1 MIKILRISGDF
12 FWKILNNMKY
22 KRILL
27 KLSGEALLGNQQY
40 GIDPSVLEQY
50 AKEVKSIVD
59 AGVEVAI
66 VIGGGNIFRG
76 VQGAQGGVV
85 DRATGDYMGML
96 ATMMN
101 AMAIQGSFEK
111 FGMTTRLLSAIK
123 MEQIGEPF
131 IRRRAMRHL
140 EKGRVVIFGAGTGNP
155 YFTTDTAASLRAVE
169 IEADL
174 VIKGT
179 RVDGIYDSDPEK
191 YPNAVKYNEISF
203 KQVYDLGLQVMDLTA
218 ITLCQ
223 ENNKPI
229 VVFDIN
235 TPGNLLKLM
244 HGEPV
249 GTLVK

>member
-1 MIKILRISGDF
+1 LQIH
-12 FWKILNNMKY
+12 NNMKY

-40 GIDPSVLEQY
+40 GIDPAVLEQY

-191 YPNAVKYNEISF
+191 NQNAVKYNEISF
-203 KQVYDLGLQVMDLTA
+203 KQVYDLGLAVMDLTA

-229 VVFDIN
+229 VVFDMN

-244 HGEPV
+244 QGESI

>member
-1 MIKILRISGDF
+1 
-12 FWKILNNMKY
+12 MKY

-27 KLSGEALLGNQQY
+27 KLSGESLLGDQDY
-40 GIDPSVLEQY
+40 GIDPKVLQAY
-50 AKEVKSIVD
+50 AKEVKMVVD
-59 AGVEVAI
+59 QGVEVAI

-101 AMAIQGSFEK
+101 AMAIQGSFERE
-111 FGMTTRLLSAIK
+111 GLTTRLLSAIK
-123 MEQIGEPF
+123 MEQIGEPL
-131 IRRRAMRHL
+131 IRRRAIRHL

-169 IEADL
+169 IEADI

-191 YPNAVKYNEISF
+191 NPSAKKYDSITF
-203 KQVYDLGLQVMDLTA
+203 KEVYDMGLQVMDLTA

-229 VVFDIN
+229 VVFDMN
-235 TPGNLLKLM
+235 KQGDLLRLM
-244 HGEPV
+244 QGETI
-249 GTLVK
+249 GTIVVND